1 MKDKFK
7 LSKIVKKNTEQKILS
22 IINYSSLDHIVNL
35 LRKFLGIGDDKI
47 RREILEYYL
56 ITLKN
61 LPISFYKVFEEG
73 ENNYLMNFDNS
84 MEIYLQKF
92 PLFKLIIESLDKIL
106 RCCIVF
112 KNEEEM
118 DEIEMKKKKDMFYL
132 SKYFSKFR
140 ASFKILLNNF
150 KNNVQ
155 NEEKDINIADQIIIA
170 NREYELSLA
179 MVLDWL
185 KRNFNVSG
193 ENIRL
198 ETFLNY
204 FLDKYYFKI
213 KLTDFME
220 QSYHS
225 FGIIYSDLD
234 KNLMKMWD
242 IADFKRNAIIFF
254 KEFET
259 VMNVIMGNSEIKW
272 KIQEYFRYFKFFLF
286 VFYAF

>member
-118 DEIEMKKKKDMFYL
+118 DEIEMEKKRDMFYL
-132 SKYFSKFR
+132 SKYYSKSQ

-259 VMNVIMGNSEIKW
+259 VMNVIMGNSENKW
-272 KIQEYFRYFKFFLF
+272 KIQEYFRYFKFF
-286 VFYAF
+286 